1 MSPSDCLPERDVTC
15 SGSGRLVLAPAPFGL
30 DLGWTDVTVSTGGA
44 GLGEL
49 KAEEV
54 VAVAVVELE
63 AGGVG
68 LLLLLLAEVSLRL
81 SSAQSGLGK

>member
-1 MSPSDCLPERDVTC
+1 MPERDVTC
-15 SGSGRLVLAPAPFGL
+15 SGSGRFVLAPAPFGL
-30 DLGWTDVTVSTGGA
+30 DLGWTDVTVSTGA

-49 KAEEV
+49 KAEDV

>member
-30 DLGWTDVTVSTGGA
+30 DLGWTDVTVSTGA

-49 KAEEV
+49 KAEDV

>member
-30 DLGWTDVTVSTGGA
+30 DLGWTDVTVSTGA

-49 KAEEV
+49 KAEDV
-54 VAVAVVELE
+54 VAVAVVKLE